1 MMSLKIVAMK
11 SNNTPKKMFN
21 TRRNDLKTIRTQLK
35 NISEDE
41 RKRVKDLWQMH
52 KEIFNQE
59 EEKAPEVIV
68 MPDNS
73 IDEFF
78 DQ

>member
-35 NISEDE
+35 NISDDE

>member
-1 MMSLKIVAMK
+1 MK
-11 SNNTPKKMFN
+11 PNNSTPKKMFN

-35 NISEDE
+35 SISEDE
-41 RKRVKDLWQMH
+41 KKRVKDLWRMH
-52 KEIFNQE
+52 TEFFKE
-59 EEKAPEVIV
+59 EETPEVIV

>member
-35 NISEDE
+35 NISDDE

-52 KEIFNQE
+52 KEIFNQD